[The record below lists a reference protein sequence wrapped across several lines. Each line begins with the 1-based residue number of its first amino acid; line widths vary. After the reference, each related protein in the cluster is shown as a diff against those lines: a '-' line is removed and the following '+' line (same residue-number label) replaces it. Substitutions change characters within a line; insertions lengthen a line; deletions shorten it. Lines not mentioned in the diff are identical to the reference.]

1 MSEKQFED
9 WLKNIYPSKSDSTI
23 KDTLI
28 FANNYLKGINRYI
41 ERNKLSSFFEQSTSD
56 IDTFLNSMDKNTR
69 FEKNEKTYLKRF
81 VEFKNLDPNNY
92 NVFDR
97 KNNEKKAKR
106 SEKQAIDDIKA
117 FYEKKGYKVESVE
130 SKNCGWD
137 LEATIGNIKLLL
149 EVKGLNGK
157 FYSINLSENEYNKLQ
172 ENQEN
177 YRICIVSN
185 CNSSAKNR
193 HIKILKFENNE
204 FFDENDKEDKIYY
217 KIVKS
222 LKLTNKK

>member
-130 SKNCGWD
+130 LKNCGWD
-137 LEATIGNIKLLL
+137 LETTIGNIKLLL

-204 FFDENDKEDKIYY
+204 FFDENDKEDKISY
-217 KIVKS
+217 KIIKS
-222 LKLTNKK
+222 

>member
-106 SEKQAIDDIKA
+106 SEKRAIDDIKA

-130 SKNCGWD
+130 LKNCGWD
-137 LEATIGNIKLLL
+137 LETTIGNIKLLL

-204 FFDENDKEDKIYY
+204 FFDENDKEDKISY
-217 KIVKS
+217 KIIKS

>member
-106 SEKQAIDDIKA
+106 SEKRAIDDIKA

>member
-56 IDTFLNSMDKNTR
+56 IDTFLNTMDKNTR

-106 SEKQAIDDIKA
+106 SEKRAIDDIKA

-157 FYSINLSENEYNKLQ
+157 FYSINLSENEYNKSQ
-172 ENQEN
+172 ENQEK

-204 FFDENDKEDKIYY
+204 FFDENDKEDKISY
-217 KIVKS
+217 KIINS

>member
-1 MSEKQFED
+1 MSEKKFED

-56 IDTFLNSMDKNTR
+56 IDTFLNTMDKNTR

-222 LKLTNKK
+222 LKLTTKK

>member
-1 MSEKQFED
+1 MSEKKFED

>member
-9 WLKNIYPSKSDSTI
+9 WLKNIYPSKSDSTL

-106 SEKQAIDDIKA
+106 SEKRAIDDIKA

-157 FYSINLSENEYNKLQ
+157 FYSINLSENEYNKSQ

-204 FFDENDKEDKIYY
+204 FFDENDKEDKISY
-217 KIVKS
+217 KIIKS

>member
-1 MSEKQFED
+1 MI
-9 WLKNIYPSKSDSTI
+9 LKLFMK
-23 KDTLI
+23 KRL
-28 FANNYLKGINRYI
+28 
-41 ERNKLSSFFEQSTSD
+41 QSRECR
-56 IDTFLNSMDKNTR
+56 I
-69 FEKNEKTYLKRF
+69 
-81 VEFKNLDPNNY
+81 
-92 NVFDR
+92 
-97 KNNEKKAKR
+97 
-106 SEKQAIDDIKA
+106 
-117 FYEKKGYKVESVE
+117 
-130 SKNCGWD
+130 KNCGWD
-137 LEATIGNIKLLL
+137 LETTIGNIKLLL

-204 FFDENDKEDKIYY
+204 FFDENDKEDKISY
-217 KIVKS
+217 KIIKS

>member
-1 MSEKQFED
+1 MSEKKFED

-56 IDTFLNSMDKNTR
+56 IDTFLNTMDKNTR

-106 SEKQAIDDIKA
+106 SEKRAIDDIKA

-137 LEATIGNIKLLL
+137 LETTIGNIKLLL

>member
-157 FYSINLSENEYNKLQ
+157 FYSINLSENESNKLQ
-172 ENQEN
+172 ENQEK

-204 FFDENDKEDKIYY
+204 FFDENDKEDKISY
-217 KIVKS
+217 KIIKS

>member
-130 SKNCGWD
+130 LKNCGWD
-137 LEATIGNIKLLL
+137 LETTIGNIKLLL

-204 FFDENDKEDKIYY
+204 FFDENDKEDKISY
-217 KIVKS
+217 KIINS

>member
-1 MSEKQFED
+1 M
-9 WLKNIYPSKSDSTI
+9 
-23 KDTLI
+23 I

-106 SEKQAIDDIKA
+106 SEKRAIDDIKA

-204 FFDENDKEDKIYY
+204 FFDENDKEDKISY
-217 KIVKS
+217 KIIKS

>member
-106 SEKQAIDDIKA
+106 SEKRAIDDIKA

-130 SKNCGWD
+130 LKNCGWD
-137 LEATIGNIKLLL
+137 LETTIGNIKLLL

-204 FFDENDKEDKIYY
+204 FFDENDKEDKISY
-217 KIVKS
+217 KII
-222 LKLTNKK
+222 NP

>member
-9 WLKNIYPSKSDSTI
+9 WLINIYPSKSDSTI

-130 SKNCGWD
+130 LKNCGWE
-137 LEATIGNIKLLL
+137 LETTIGNIKLLL

>member
-106 SEKQAIDDIKA
+106 SEKRAIDDIKA

-130 SKNCGWD
+130 LKNCGWD
-137 LEATIGNIKLLL
+137 LETTIGNIKLLL

-157 FYSINLSENEYNKLQ
+157 FYSINLSENEYNKLK
-172 ENQEN
+172 EKEEK

-204 FFDENDKEDKIYY
+204 FFDENDKEDKISY
-217 KIVKS
+217 KIIKS

>member
-1 MSEKQFED
+1 MSEKKFED

-157 FYSINLSENEYNKLQ
+157 FYSINLSENESNKLQ

>member
-137 LEATIGNIKLLL
+137 LETTSGNIKLLL

>member
-106 SEKQAIDDIKA
+106 SEKRAIDDIKA

-193 HIKILKFENNE
+193 HIKILKFENDK

>member
-1 MSEKQFED
+1 MSEKKFED

-157 FYSINLSENEYNKLQ
+157 FYSINLSENESNKLQ
-172 ENQEN
+172 ENQEK

-204 FFDENDKEDKIYY
+204 FFDENDKEDKISY
-217 KIVKS
+217 KIIKS

>member
-1 MSEKQFED
+1 
-9 WLKNIYPSKSDSTI
+9 
-23 KDTLI
+23 
-28 FANNYLKGINRYI
+28 
-41 ERNKLSSFFEQSTSD
+41 
-56 IDTFLNSMDKNTR
+56 MDKNTR

-106 SEKQAIDDIKA
+106 SEKRAIDDIKA

-137 LEATIGNIKLLL
+137 LETTIGNIKLLL

-204 FFDENDKEDKIYY
+204 FFDENDKEDKISY
-217 KIVKS
+217 KIIKS

>member
-157 FYSINLSENEYNKLQ
+157 FYSINLSENESNKLQ
-172 ENQEN
+172 ENQEK

>member
-9 WLKNIYPSKSDSTI
+9 CLKNIYPSKSDSTI

-106 SEKQAIDDIKA
+106 SEKRAIDDIKA

-157 FYSINLSENEYNKLQ
+157 FYSINLSENESNKLQ
-172 ENQEN
+172 ENQEK

>member
-1 MSEKQFED
+1 MVVILTVFS
-9 WLKNIYPSKSDSTI
+9 
-23 KDTLI
+23 
-28 FANNYLKGINRYI
+28 NNYLKGINRYI

-137 LEATIGNIKLLL
+137 LETTIGNIKLLL

-157 FYSINLSENEYNKLQ
+157 FYSINL
-172 ENQEN
+172 
-177 YRICIVSN
+177 IVL
-185 CNSSAKNR
+185 AT
-193 HIKILKFENNE
+193 I
-204 FFDENDKEDKIYY
+204 
-217 KIVKS
+217 
-222 LKLTNKK
+222 

>member
-69 FEKNEKTYLKRF
+69 FEKNEKTYLKSF

-130 SKNCGWD
+130 LKNCGWD
-137 LEATIGNIKLLL
+137 LETTIGNIKLLL

-157 FYSINLSENEYNKLQ
+157 FYSINLSENEYNKSQ
-172 ENQEN
+172 ENQEK

>member
-1 MSEKQFED
+1 MSEKKFED

-157 FYSINLSENEYNKLQ
+157 FYSINLSENESNKLQ
-172 ENQEN
+172 ENQEK

>member
-130 SKNCGWD
+130 SINCGWD
-137 LEATIGNIKLLL
+137 LEATIGNIELLL

-204 FFDENDKEDKIYY
+204 FFDENDKEDKISY
-217 KIVKS
+217 KIIKS

>member
-1 MSEKQFED
+1 M
-9 WLKNIYPSKSDSTI
+9 
-23 KDTLI
+23 I

-130 SKNCGWD
+130 LKNCGWD
-137 LEATIGNIKLLL
+137 LETTIGNIKLLL

>member
-56 IDTFLNSMDKNTR
+56 IDTFLNTMDKNTR

-130 SKNCGWD
+130 LKNCGWD
-137 LEATIGNIKLLL
+137 LETTIGNIKLLL

-204 FFDENDKEDKIYY
+204 FFDENDKEDKISY
-217 KIVKS
+217 KIIKS

>member
-1 MSEKQFED
+1 MSEKKFED

-56 IDTFLNSMDKNTR
+56 IDTFLNTMDKNTR

-106 SEKQAIDDIKA
+106 SEKRAIDDIKA

-157 FYSINLSENEYNKLQ
+157 FYSINLSENESNKLQ
-172 ENQEN
+172 ENQEK

-204 FFDENDKEDKIYY
+204 FFDENDKEDKISY
-217 KIVKS
+217 KIIKS

>member
-106 SEKQAIDDIKA
+106 SEKRAIDDIKA

-204 FFDENDKEDKIYY
+204 FFDENDKEDKISY
-217 KIVKS
+217 KIIKS

>member
-130 SKNCGWD
+130 LKNCGWD
-137 LEATIGNIKLLL
+137 LETTIGNIKLLL

-193 HIKILKFENNE
+193 HIKILKFENDK

>member
-130 SKNCGWD
+130 LKNCGWD
-137 LEATIGNIKLLL
+137 LETTIGNIKLLL

-157 FYSINLSENEYNKLQ
+157 FYSINLSENESNKLQ
-172 ENQEN
+172 ENQEK

>member
-117 FYEKKGYKVESVE
+117 FYEKKGYKLESVE
-130 SKNCGWD
+130 LKNCGWD
-137 LEATIGNIKLLL
+137 LETTIGNIKLLL

-157 FYSINLSENEYNKLQ
+157 FYSINLSENEFNKLQ

-204 FFDENDKEDKIYY
+204 FFDENDKEDKISY
-217 KIVKS
+217 KIIKS

>member
-130 SKNCGWD
+130 LKNCGWD
-137 LEATIGNIKLLL
+137 LETTIGNIKLLL

-204 FFDENDKEDKIYY
+204 FFDENDKENKISY
-217 KIVKS
+217 KIIKS

>member
-106 SEKQAIDDIKA
+106 SEKRAIDDIKA

-130 SKNCGWD
+130 LKNCGWD
-137 LEATIGNIKLLL
+137 LETTIGNIKLLL

-157 FYSINLSENEYNKLQ
+157 FYSINLRENEYNKLQ

-193 HIKILKFENNE
+193 HIKILKFENDK

>member
-1 MSEKQFED
+1 MSEKKFED

-56 IDTFLNSMDKNTR
+56 IDTFLNTMDKNTR

-106 SEKQAIDDIKA
+106 SEKRAIDDIKA

-157 FYSINLSENEYNKLQ
+157 FYSINLSENEYNKSQ
-172 ENQEN
+172 ENQEK

>member
-130 SKNCGWD
+130 LKNCGWD
-137 LEATIGNIKLLL
+137 LETTIGNIKLLL

-204 FFDENDKEDKIYY
+204 FFDENDKEDKISY
-217 KIVKS
+217 KIIKS

>member
-56 IDTFLNSMDKNTR
+56 IDTFLNTMDKNTR

-106 SEKQAIDDIKA
+106 SEKRAIDDIKA

-157 FYSINLSENEYNKLQ
+157 FYSINLSENESNKLQ
-172 ENQEN
+172 ENQEK

>member
-1 MSEKQFED
+1 MVK
-9 WLKNIYPSKSDSTI
+9 KYYPSKSDSTI

-204 FFDENDKEDKIYY
+204 FFDENDKEDKISY
-217 KIVKS
+217 KIIKS

>member
-1 MSEKQFED
+1 MSEKKFED

-28 FANNYLKGINRYI
+28 FANNYLNGINRYI

-130 SKNCGWD
+130 LKNCGWD
-137 LEATIGNIKLLL
+137 LETTIGNIKLLL

-157 FYSINLSENEYNKLQ
+157 FYSINLSTDG
-172 ENQEN
+172 
-177 YRICIVSN
+177 
-185 CNSSAKNR
+185 
-193 HIKILKFENNE
+193 IKSQVFMQT
-204 FFDENDKEDKIYY
+204 
-217 KIVKS
+217 S
-222 LKLTNKK
+222 LLHT